1 MNKKSSA
8 LKENKIKNSKI
19 LLLIKNTRNMDL
31 LSKFLDKDYMTYQE
45 FDPDINYDL
54 ILVDSYN
61 YKTKFKLIEE
71 FKKKQSP
78 LFLPVILMHKR
89 EETVDYSS
97 KMMNIANEYI
107 LTPVKKDVLK
117 IRIKRMLKTRVL
129 TKENFQNNNKYKK
142 IFAQLD
148 HMAFLNQVDLKSR
161 KLYKFSD
168 INKKVIEKTG
178 YSKNELLNMKFTDI
192 IDHNKQSPIFE
203 YYLNKLIKENK
214 VILQA
219 DLLKKDNDNI
229 TVEINSKIMVLK
241 DEHHVLSILREL

>member
-1 MNKKSSA
+1 MYKKYNS

-19 LLLIKNTRNMDL
+19 LLLIKNTRNLDL

-45 FDPDINYDL
+45 YDPDINYDL

-61 YKTKFKLIEE
+61 YKAKFKLIEE
-71 FKKKQSP
+71 VKKEQAP

-129 TKENFQNNNKYKK
+129 TKENFKNNNKYKV
-142 IFAQLD
+142 IFEQLN
-148 HMAFLNQVDLKSR
+148 HMAFLNQVDLKSC
-161 KLYKFSD
+161 KLYKFSE
-168 INKKVIEKTG
+168 INKIVIEKTG
-178 YSKNELLNMKFTDI
+178 YSKKELLNMKFTDI
-192 IDHNKQSPIFE
+192 IDHNKQAPFFE
-203 YYLNKLIKENK
+203 YYLNKLSKENK

-219 DLLKKDNDNI
+219 DLLKKDKNNI
-229 TVEINSKIMVLK
+229 FVEINSKIIELK
-241 DEHHVLSILREL
+241 GENYVLSVLREI